1 MSLIRNSLATA
12 AACAVSL
19 PVLADANSYFGA
31 SYSSRQNDVITVLA
45 DTEVEYENSAYIR
58 YEFSQKLYKDLRL
71 GAVLQ
76 LDEEAKDVI
85 GYAGQITKNRW
96 FVSVERSEFS
106 GVMTDSQGDVFETFE
121 GNQYLDIK
129 LLKKSAGTGDSI
141 DDMVSLGVQ
150 YLSYQRPAAYEQE
163 GIEYYDTSLENRFLA
178 FVFELDSV
186 KDKMLSGEI
195 EKSLDWY
202 FYNTTALGLGQL
214 ESADPML
221 RNAPGTGA
229 VPEQTSWTGF
239 GIAGEYELGL
249 VYYLKMPW
257 FRMAAKAGYR
267 VDLEGPVMFHG
278 GMFDDLDDT
287 VHPDE
292 QLLNHGPNIS
302 ASVAF

>member
-1 MSLIRNSLATA
+1 MSLIRNSLLFTA
-12 AACAVSL
+12 ACTLSA

-31 SYSSRQNDVITVLA
+31 SFSSRQNDVITVLA
-45 DTEVEYENSAYIR
+45 DTEVEYEDSAYIR

-76 LDEEAKDVI
+76 LDEEAKDII

-96 FVSVERSEFS
+96 FVSVEHSEFD

-129 LLKKSAGTGDSI
+129 LLKKGEGGDSI
-141 DDMVSLGVQ
+141 DDMISIGVQ

-178 FVFELDSV
+178 FVFEFDGV
-186 KDKMLSGEI
+186 KDRMLKGTI
-195 EKSLDWY
+195 EKSFDWY
-202 FYNTTALGLGQL
+202 FYNTTALGVGQL

-221 RNAPGTGA
+221 RNAPGVEA
-229 VPEQTSWTGF
+229 APDQTTWTGF

-249 VYYLKMPW
+249 VYYMNMPW
-257 FRMAAKAGYR
+257 FRLAAKAGYR
-267 VDLEGPVMFHG
+267 ADLEGPVMFHG

-302 ASVAF
+302 VAVAF